1 VTPKKHSLFEG
12 PRAFAL
18 LVVLVALVV
27 RVWDLTSRSLWLDE
41 AVEYWTAT
49 SPLLHLPAFV
59 RAIIQDPPLYSF
71 LLHVW
76 MIPTDH
82 EAWMRL
88 LSVVFGMGSVAG
100 VMVLG
105 YRLGGWLPALGAGS
119 LMAVIPTAIH
129 YSQEVGQYAPMQC
142 LIVWSTVAL
151 LDVARAP
158 SRGRYVRWGVVAA
171 AAMYTYYGT
180 VLPVVI
186 PFLCFV
192 AESAMQRDR
201 ARTRAGLITLLAVFV
216 AVLPLLIYFIP
227 SQLHRGPTERG
238 LDPGH
243 VSSLTQGAASFLKAL
258 KVTIGFWFTGWP
270 STAISVWLTI
280 GLFVVLLVLAVRAQR
295 RFAVWVGV
303 TALVYSLIGW
313 LHLFPFGFRH
323 SLILTPLFVPLL
335 ACALR
340 WHDAHRFH
348 RAAVALVFG
357 ALCICAI
364 LSPTNR
370 ELRTRWFG
378 TSYAFWPESEDIGA
392 ATKYWAGHRTPGQ
405 PTYVYY
411 AAAPAFAYYA
421 QQYTHEQIARPPDW
435 FLQCWRNQAAPFCRD
450 GSVYYGRW
458 LRSSKP
464 EEKAQSVFETMD
476 QVPDEFWYITAH
488 SQKMEQMTIGAMLHQ
503 YFDFADQY
511 SGDDASAVLMR
522 RNATPL
528 ESQPPTTRP

>member
-1 VTPKKHSLFEG
+1 MTPKTHSLFEG

-18 LVVLVALVV
+18 LVLVLALVL

-49 SPLLHLPAFV
+49 SPLAQMPAYV

-119 LMAVIPTAIH
+119 LMAIIPTAIH

-142 LIVWSTVAL
+142 FIVWSAVAL

-158 SRGRYVRWGVVAA
+158 TRERYVRWGVVAA

-192 AESAMQRDR
+192 VESAMQRDR

-216 AVLPLLIYFIP
+216 AVLPLLLYFIP

-270 STAISVWLTI
+270 STPVSEWLTI
-280 GLFVVLLVLAVRAQR
+280 ALFVVLLVLATRMQR
-295 RFAVWVGV
+295 RFATWVGATV
-303 TALVYSLIGW
+303 LVYALIGW

-323 SLILTPLFVPLL
+323 SLILVPLFVPLV
-335 ACALR
+335 ACSLR
-340 WHDAHRFH
+340 VPNARVY
-348 RAAVALVFG
+348 RAAAALVFV
-357 ALCICAI
+357 ALCVCAI

-370 ELRTRWFG
+370 DLRTRWFG
-378 TSYAFWPESEDIGA
+378 TSHALWPETEDIGA
-392 ATKYWAGHRTPGQ
+392 ATRYWAEHRAPGQ

-435 FLQCWRNQAAPFCRD
+435 FLQCWRNQDAPFCRD

-458 LRSSKP
+458 LRSLKP
-464 EEKAQSVFETMD
+464 EEKAQSIFETMN
-476 QVPDEFWYITAH
+476 QVPNEFWFVMAH
-488 SQKMEQMTIGAMLHQ
+488 SQKLEQTTIGAMLHQ
-503 YFDFADQY
+503 YFDFADRVTL
-511 SGDDASAVLMR
+511 DDAGAVLLR
-522 RNATPL
+522 RNATPP
-528 ESQPPTTRP
+528 ESKTPTTTP